1 MECNK
6 ITPKL
11 IYQQKKI
18 DVNVNCMFSTYNV
31 HTPYKAVVKSIF
43 GALGNM
49 RISVDLSLEKVG
61 EKGNTAFPLSCR
73 HGLYQV
79 VVTGALPPLVLLN
92 SLSEYDG

>member
-1 MECNK
+1 
-6 ITPKL
+6 
-11 IYQQKKI
+11 
-18 DVNVNCMFSTYNV
+18 MFSIYNV

-49 RISVDLSLEKVG
+49 RISVDPRCSSEKVG

-92 SLSEYDG
+92 SL